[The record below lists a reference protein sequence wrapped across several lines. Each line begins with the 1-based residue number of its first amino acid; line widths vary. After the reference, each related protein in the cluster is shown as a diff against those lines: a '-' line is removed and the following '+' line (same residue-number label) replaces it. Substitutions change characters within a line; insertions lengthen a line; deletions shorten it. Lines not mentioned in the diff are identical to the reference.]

1 MTDTSTSERQPEVLR
16 ASATYATLA
25 HQVIDAIEATQMD
38 AIDEAVARCTEK
50 IARGGLVHLFG
61 SGHSRIA
68 VEEMFPRYGCFPGFH
83 PIVELA
89 LSNYHQVLGTNGLQQ
104 SMFIENIEGLGATIL
119 RNFQLDPALD
129 LMIVISSGGT
139 NVVPIE
145 VAAEARRAGLTVIG
159 ITSLEHGRQS
169 KPRRTDGSR
178 LADTVDLLIDTCTPP
193 GDAGVWIDGLD
204 VPVGPLSTLAT
215 VTIINMIKVG
225 VAEELVA
232 RGIRPNVITSSL
244 LVGQERSAQLFD
256 ACFADYRLRRQRL

>member
-1 MTDTSTSERQPEVLR
+1 MADTSTSKHQRAATR
-16 ASATYATLA
+16 ASAAYPQLA
-25 HQVIDAIEATQMD
+25 HQIIDAIETTQMD
-38 AIDEAVARCTEK
+38 AIDQTVALSTEK

-68 VEEMFPRYGCFPGFH
+68 VEEMFPRYGSFPGFH

-119 RNFQLDPALD
+119 KNFQLDPELD

-145 VAAEARRAGLTVIG
+145 VAAESRRAGLTVIG
-159 ITSLEHGRQS
+159 ITSLEHSRQS
-169 KPRRTDGSR
+169 TPRRIDGSR
-178 LADTVDLLIDTCTPP
+178 LADTVDLIIDTCTPP
-193 GDAGVWIDGLD
+193 GDAGIWIDGLD

-225 VAEELVA
+225 VAETLVE

-244 LVGQERSAQLFD
+244 LVGPKRSAQLFD
-256 ACFADYRLRRQRL
+256 ACFADYRQRRQRL